1 MRVFEV
7 AQISLG
13 GTYLAQN
20 PHPQPFSPRKN
31 HSGRREKI
39 DLCNNALVGEVDAK
53 RRVRVLMVCVYL
65 LIKRIISRL
74 SPSSPTLLPSQKSL
88 REKGEHACLYKKWGD
103 TTLYLLPRRNLFQH
117 ETRAVQHHT
126 CQ

>member
-53 RRVRVLMVCVYL
+53 RRVRVLMAIVL
-65 LIKRIISRL
+65 FEALIP
-74 SPSSPTLLPSQKSL
+74 SPSPI
-88 REKGEHACLYKKWGD
+88 RKKHSG
-103 TTLYLLPRRNLFQH
+103 RK
-117 ETRAVQHHT
+117 E
-126 CQ
+126 